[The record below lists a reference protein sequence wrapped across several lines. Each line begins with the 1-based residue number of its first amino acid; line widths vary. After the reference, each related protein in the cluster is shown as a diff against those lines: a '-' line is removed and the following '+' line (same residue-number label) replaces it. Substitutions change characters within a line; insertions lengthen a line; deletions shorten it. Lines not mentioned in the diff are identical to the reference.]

1 MKAIYTFLM
10 TLLLIIVWP
19 VAAMLAFFGHP
30 GLLRRLVPPGD
41 IPEDRILRVWIHAAS
56 VGESNI
62 AFSAAKEIRN
72 RKPGSLVFISTTT
85 PTGLARITGLMRDS
99 GCGIVE
105 RAFLAPFDHPF
116 VVNAFLRSLRPTL
129 FLLVE
134 TELWPSILTALT
146 RKHIPVAIINGKLGR
161 TTFRR
166 YRVFGGSLN
175 SMAINLAVV
184 CVQSRTFARRYLML
198 GVPPDRI
205 EVLGNIKF
213 DNLPDRSAF
222 PPGSA
227 RSTLGIPE
235 DARLFVAGSVR
246 PGEEEI
252 IAEAFSE
259 VLSRH
264 PDAVMVIA
272 PRHLNRVPVVEGI
285 LSEAGLS
292 HRKRS
297 VPPEPESAPVSV
309 VILDTLGELAGVFAS
324 ADVAFV
330 GGSLRDY
337 GGHNPLEPAAL
348 GIPVL
353 FGPFMQQTGARQL
366 LSGGAALIVNDVR
379 ELVETISALFDDTER
394 RKLMAESG
402 PKVVSRFT
410 GVLARTIR
418 CLETR
423 GLLEIIDGNAL
434 RQHRTHQPE

>member
-1 MKAIYTFLM
+1 MKTLYSILM
-10 TLLLIIVWP
+10 TVLLFIAWP
-19 VAAMLAFFGHP
+19 IAALLAFFGRP
-30 GLLRRLVPPGD
+30 TLLRRLVPPGD
-41 IPEDRILRVWIHAAS
+41 IPEDRVLRVWIHAAS
-56 VGESNI
+56 VGEAII
-62 AFSAAKEIRN
+62 AFATAKEIRT

-85 PTGLARITGLMRDS
+85 PTGLARVIGLIHES
-99 GCGIVE
+99 GGCIVE
-105 RAFLAPFDHPF
+105 RAFLAPFDHPM
-116 VVNAFLRSLRPTL
+116 VVKAFIKNIRPTL

-134 TELWPSILTALT
+134 TELWPSLLTGLAG
-146 RKHIPVAIINGKLGR
+146 KHIPVAVINGKLGSR
-161 TTFRR
+161 TFRR
-166 YRVFGGSLN
+166 YRMFGGSLN
-175 SMAINLAVV
+175 SMSTNLAAV

-213 DNLPDRSAF
+213 DSLPDRSSF
-222 PPGSA
+222 TPGAS
-227 RSTLGIPE
+227 REMLGIPE
-235 DARLFVAGSVR
+235 DSPLFVAGSVR

-252 IAEAFSE
+252 IAAAFSE
-259 VLSRH
+259 VLFRH
-264 PDAVMVIA
+264 PNATMVIA

-297 VPPEPESAPVSV
+297 VQPEPDSAPVPV
-309 VILDTLGELAGVFAS
+309 IILDSIGELAGVFAS

-348 GIPVL
+348 GVPVL
-353 FGPFMQQTGARQL
+353 FGPFMQQTGAKQL
-366 LSGGAALIVNDVR
+366 LSGGAALVVNDEK
-379 ELVETISALFDDTER
+379 ELVETLSTLFDDTER
-394 RKLMAESG
+394 RKLMAEAG

-423 GLLEIIDGNAL
+423 GLLEIIDGNTP
-434 RQHRTHQPE
+434 RQHRIHQPE